1 MRRRTR
7 TIDPYNARRIA
18 ERLLQQLGPMP
29 TIFEVLAA
37 QRRVKRLPVQ
47 PIQTKQ
53 GRLVG

>member
-1 MRRRTR
+1 MRRHTR
-7 TIDPYNARRIA
+7 AIDPHNARRIA
-18 ERLLQQLGPMP
+18 ERLLQQLGPVP
-29 TIFEVLAA
+29 TILEVLAA